1 MEQYGL
7 LGLFLSTFASST
19 ILPLPSELIVAT
31 FIALHYNPWLIL
43 FIASLGNTL
52 GSLTTYALG
61 YFGLVKLL
69 EKFSHFDSSRVRYF
83 RQKSSQYGGFLAFFS
98 FLPIFGDLFT
108 LALGLARYNIYKAIF
123 LITLGKTFRYAIII
137 FGVEEISKKF
147 FQTLS

>member
-1 MEQYGL
+1 MEKYGL

-19 ILPLPSELIVAT
+19 ILPLPSELVVAT
-31 FIALHYNPWLIL
+31 FTALHYNPYTIL

-69 EKFSHFDSSRVRYF
+69 QKFSHLDSSRVRYF

-98 FLPIFGDLFT
+98 FLPVFGDLFT

-123 LITLGKTFRYAIII
+123 FITLGKTLRYALII
-137 FGVEEISKKF
+137 FGIEEI
-147 FQTLS
+147 LMR